1 MKKIVLSIFIVVMT
15 FISCSDDQISQND
28 ISSEINNYASRPNDN
43 DKPDIHT
50 PIVLG
55 EKLENPYK
63 VKNMQQAFDYYNDVV
78 SNSPF
83 KRKKVQAT
91 HYYIQINPN
100 TLEQLEMLDNL
111 DNSDDENAPILHDY
125 PLDYEILEEGDYYA
139 YPTDESDIY
148 HPAYTLISVDYQ
160 FPIPVSYTVLDEIY
174 EPSEEEYDVETI
186 ALFFAGWEDDLEAD
200 GIFIEEQT
208 LPHYLIHS
216 LEEEELP
223 EGTSGRRLFGKRYRP
238 HGCVKV
244 ENTDSDEGYMVFKET
259 NTGVMDPLQQAKI
272 SIGRNFFWRY
282 TYTDDNGCFTSP
294 KKYRGKVRIRAKWRG
309 YTATIRKTWNE
320 VLGLWVSDH
329 LMTITR
335 GNNGITKNIMYNEPH
350 TGIGGIDLK
359 GGHLWFKG
367 TVHNGL
373 RKYID
378 FSNANGISHTVNY
391 ANVWVWAKGK
401 DSSAP
406 MLHKYKQ
413 LAHMSSVANIGQANF
428 WHALL
433 NGIIGNSI
441 ALVPSHLRPDLIFG
455 GLNNKKAANG
465 SRANTVR
472 IHQVVFHESAH
483 YSHAS
488 KTGSWYWAQV
498 FASEIS
504 NKILHGDPYSD
515 GSKPSL
521 AVGKRIALAE
531 GWAVFCEFKI
541 TSAIYGKTYIG
552 GGYYL
557 SVFNSFGMDEV
568 NSYMNNF
575 NVYDVPMTVQSYGNR
590 HWFAHGVIW
599 DALDDTTNNSESKRR
614 TGSGTPINN
623 ITDNCYLGNSSNPNN
638 LYPIFNQLNSDVN
651 SPTKLK
657 NALKNAYTGKQDSI
671 NELFGSYGY

>member
-1 MKKIVLSIFIVVMT
+1 MRKIVLSIFIVVMA
-15 FISCSDDQISQND
+15 FISCSDDPISQSD
-28 ISSEINNYASRPNDN
+28 VSSEQNNYSGRPNN
-43 DKPDIHT
+43 SDKPDIHT

-63 VKNMQQAFDYYNDVV
+63 VENMQKAFDYYNDVV
-78 SNSPF
+78 SNSPLEG
-83 KRKKVQAT
+83 KKIEAT

-111 DNSDDENAPILHDY
+111 DNSDDENVPILHDY
-125 PLDYEILEEGDYYA
+125 PLDYEILQEGDYYA
-139 YPTDESDIY
+139 YPTDENDIF
-148 HPAYTLISVDYQ
+148 HSAYTLISVDYQ
-160 FPIPVSYTVLDEIY
+160 FTISVPYVILDEIY
-174 EPSEEEYDVETI
+174 EPMEEEYDVETVAI
-186 ALFFAGWEDDLEAD
+186 FFAGLKEDLEAD
-200 GIFIEEQT
+200 GIFIKEQT
-208 LPHYLIHS
+208 LPQYLINL
-216 LEEEELP
+216 LEEPEENP
-223 EGTSGRRLFGKRYRP
+223 NTGNRLFGKRYRP
-238 HGCVKV
+238 HGCIKI
-244 ENTDSDEGYMVFKET
+244 ENTDNDDGYMVFKET
-259 NTGVMDPLQQAKI
+259 NTGVMEPLQQAKI
-272 SIGRNFFWRY
+272 SIGKSVFWRY

-335 GNNGITKNIMYNEPH
+335 GNNGMIKNIMHNEPH

-378 FSNANGISHTVNY
+378 FSNANGIYHTISS

-413 LAHMSSVANIGQANF
+413 LAYMSSIANIGQANF
-428 WHALL
+428 WHVLL

-441 ALVPSHLRPDLIFG
+441 ALVPAHLRPDLIFG

-465 SRANTVR
+465 SRTNTVR

-488 KTGSWYWAQV
+488 KTGSWYWVQV

-515 GSKPSL
+515 GTKPSL
-521 AVGKRIALAE
+521 TVGKKIALAE

-541 TSAIYGKTYIG
+541 TSAIYGKTYFG
-552 GGYYL
+552 EYYL
-557 SVFNSFGMDEV
+557 SVSNSFGIDEV

-575 NVYDVPMTVQSYGNR
+575 NVFDVPMTVYSSGNR

-599 DALDDTTNNSESKRR
+599 DTLDDTTNNSESKRR
-614 TGSGTPINN
+614 TGNGMFVINT
-623 ITDNCYLGNSSNPNN
+623 IIDNCYLRNSSNPNN
-638 LYPIFNQLNSDVN
+638 LYPIFNQLNSSIN
-651 SPTKLK
+651 SPTALK
-657 NALKNAYTGKQDSI
+657 NALKNAYQGKQEKI
-671 NELFGSYGY
+671 EELFSSYGY